1 MLKFIKNYFSEK
13 FTPAIRYL
21 HFSIAILII
30 VQIVISNF
38 LKISDTGV
46 ISQQFVAFYSTWGH
60 FIIGLLL
67 LLLALIFVTTE
78 ISRRG
83 FSYFYPYLSGDI
95 SQLKNDVVT
104 LKTFNIPEARP
115 KGLAAIIQGLG
126 LGALLLIV
134 ISGTVWLLLWLYGS
148 AIANDAR
155 EVHQILTGL
164 IEAYLIGHGGLA
176 FIHLYIEYKKR

>member
-1 MLKFIKNYFSEK
+1 MLKFINQYFSKK
-13 FTPAIRYL
+13 FSPAIRYL

-38 LKISDTGV
+38 LQINDTGV
-46 ISQQFVAFYSTWGH
+46 INPQFVTFYSTWGH

-78 ISRRG
+78 ISKHG

-95 SQLKNDVVT
+95 LQLKNDVIT
-104 LKTFNIPEARP
+104 LKTLKIPEAEP
-115 KGLAAIIQGLG
+115 KGLAAIIKGLG

-134 ISGTVWLLLWLYGS
+134 VSGAAWFLLWLYDVS
-148 AIANDAR
+148 LANDAK
-155 EVHQILTGL
+155 ELHQLLTGL
-164 IEAYLIGHGGLA
+164 IEAYVIGHGGMGL
-176 FIHLYIEYKKR
+176 IHLYIEYKKR